1 MKHLMLSAAVL
12 CLAASGCARLACRDC
27 GQGGHVTRSQQAPR
41 PIIARTM
48 VQDDSTSLLGRHK
61 KCSLLGG
68 GLLGRSHGSAH
79 SCTDCDGS
87 DYGSCDDD
95 AGYYDCGAG
104 SCDHGEGCHDPQCDA
119 NARGGPSLCGSC
131 GGQGCRECRLGKAL
145 CPHSGGYP
153 ERPIFNPGPPVGQV
167 AYPYYTVRGP
177 RDFLQDN
184 PPSIGPY

>member
-27 GQGGHVTRSQQAPR
+27 GQGGHVTRSQRAPR
-41 PIIARTM
+41 PAITRTM
-48 VQDDSTSLLGRHK
+48 VQDDSTNLLGRHK
-61 KCSLLGG
+61 KCSLLGKSIG
-68 GLLGRSHGSAH
+68 NAN
-79 SCTDCDGS
+79 SCTDCGDN
-87 DYGSCDDD
+87 YCESCNSG
-95 AGYYDCGAG
+95 AESCETGESYYDSQG
-104 SCDHGEGCHDPQCDA
+104 
-119 NARGGPSLCGSC
+119 NADSRCGPSRCGSC
-131 GGQGCRECRLGKAL
+131 GGQGCQECRLGKAL

-153 ERPIFNPGPPVGQV
+153 ERTMFNPGPPVGQV

>member
-1 MKHLMLSAAVL
+1 MKRTMLCMAIL

-27 GQGGHVTRSQQAPR
+27 GQGGHVARSQHAPR
-41 PIIARTM
+41 PVVSRTLYT
-48 VQDDSTSLLGRHK
+48 DASNGLTGKHEA
-61 KCSLLGG
+61 CGLLGG
-68 GLLGRSHGSAH
+68 CLPGKCQEDTQF
-79 SCTDCDGS
+79 CTSGEDC
-87 DYGSCDDD
+87 YGGTD
-95 AGYYDCGAG
+95 A
-104 SCDHGEGCHDPQCDA
+104 GCHDGSCVGGSGECGP
-119 NARGGPSLCGSC
+119 RGGGLCGGAGC
-131 GGQGCRECRLGKAL
+131 RDCGQGKGNCL